1 MARATS
7 VVTIGPQGRVVIP
20 AAVRRRLGV
29 APGDELIVSV
39 DDDRLVLEPRAAAA
53 ERVRG
58 MLRDLAGDV
67 SLVDALM
74 AERRE
79 EARRE
84 AAE

>member
-1 MARATS
+1 MARPES
-7 VVTIGPQGRVVIP
+7 VVTVGPQGRVVIP
-20 AAVRRRLGV
+20 VAVRRRLGIT
-29 APGDELIVSV
+29 AGDELALSV

-53 ERVRG
+53 ARARG
-58 MLRDLAGDV
+58 MLRHLATEV
-67 SLVDALM
+67 SAVDELI